1 MLQFLFNIR
10 GLFTTTYNQI
20 THKFQK
26 CDVKLNGNGCS
37 HLLEID
43 FPSTMGSR
51 IQRRMTTGSD
61 PIRDKAENH
70 ADEQRTTLVVARIR
84 GLDGKRPRQCH
95 GRQRQRDEARSGWR
109 ERWRGGWEY
118 DAGSRTS
125 PPMIRSRRGNSFL
138 QKQDIL
144 KLNRSDL
151 HCDTQRPLHMCKK
164 QMYIEIDL
172 FQCFLNLSKT
182 EESIALSPP
191 SITLRHQKET
201 ESPLTTFISRN
212 GNMERGRSPCFFKRK
227 DEVEKEIKE
236 RRVRG
241 QPAPARTAAAI
252 TKRHVASS
260 LVAAIK
266 FCMAPGVTHAVST
279 IDYRRSTNK

>member
-1 MLQFLFNIR
+1 M
-10 GLFTTTYNQI
+10 GT
-20 THKFQK
+20 
-26 CDVKLNGNGCS
+26 DVHTSSKS
-37 HLLEID
+37 IFHLLWA
-43 FPSTMGSR
+43 PR

-118 DAGSRTS
+118 DAGSRTYWRTRQRAS

-212 GNMERGRSPCFFKRK
+212 GNMERGRSPCFF
-227 DEVEKEIKE
+227 
-236 RRVRG
+236 
-241 QPAPARTAAAI
+241 
-252 TKRHVASS
+252 
-260 LVAAIK
+260 
-266 FCMAPGVTHAVST
+266 
-279 IDYRRSTNK
+279 